1 MLRLLLDEHIM
12 PALAAQL
19 RSAIPGAEVDSL
31 HFWRNGRL
39 LHQSDDRILHEAH
52 AAGWTLLTFDLATI
66 PALLAEKAEMGE
78 DHSGVIFV
86 SAKSFAQNDHGGLVR
101 AIPSLWSAWSRLDWK
116 NRAEFLRRPGKGG
129 TKD

>member
-1 MLRLLLDEHIM
+1 MLRLLLDEHLM

-19 RSAIPGAEVDSL
+19 RSAIPGSEVDSL
-31 HFWRNGRL
+31 HFWRGGRL

-66 PALLAEKAEMGE
+66 PALLAEKSEMGE

-86 SAKSFAQNDHGGLVR
+86 SAKSFAQNDPGGLVR
-101 AIPSLWSAWSRLDWK
+101 AIASRWPAWFRLDWK
-116 NRAEFLRRPGKGG
+116 NRTEFLRHPP
-129 TKD
+129 T